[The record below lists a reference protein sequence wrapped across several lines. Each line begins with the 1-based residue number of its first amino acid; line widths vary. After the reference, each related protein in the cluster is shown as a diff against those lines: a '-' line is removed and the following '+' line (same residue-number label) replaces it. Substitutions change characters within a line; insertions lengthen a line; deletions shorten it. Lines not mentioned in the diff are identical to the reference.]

1 MCEAVC
7 PVKGE
12 AAIVVYP
19 TGEIREREGSY
30 KEILNRE
37 RIFLEPKE
45 DRLELPEKTGGYGTR
60 NEDVS

>member
-7 PVKGE
+7 PVSGE
-12 AAIVVYP
+12 AAILVYP
-19 TGEIREREGSY
+19 AGEIREKEGSY

-45 DRLELPEKTGGYGTR
+45 DLLELPEE
-60 NEDVS
+60 EDVATLRKGVI